1 MSEAAIRKKF
11 GANQKVSAQSAQVRT
26 AAEKLAEA
34 NIALD
39 ALPAAQRQVAINLSD
54 KLRNISNSLASA
66 AELGAATAHRLQALA
81 NTEVA
86 KVDDADPLTS
96 VDKLKSVGVLTKLA
110 NESAS
115 IAVNLLA
122 ANKDTVKQLSGRE
135 DDDDNGAPA
144 FNVTVSS

>member
-1 MSEAAIRKKF
+1 M
-11 GANQKVSAQSAQVRT
+11 
-26 AAEKLAEA
+26 
-34 NIALD
+34 
-39 ALPAAQRQVAINLSD
+39 
-54 KLRNISNSLASA
+54 
-66 AELGAATAHRLQALA
+66 
-81 NTEVA
+81 
-86 KVDDADPLTS
+86 DDADPLTS